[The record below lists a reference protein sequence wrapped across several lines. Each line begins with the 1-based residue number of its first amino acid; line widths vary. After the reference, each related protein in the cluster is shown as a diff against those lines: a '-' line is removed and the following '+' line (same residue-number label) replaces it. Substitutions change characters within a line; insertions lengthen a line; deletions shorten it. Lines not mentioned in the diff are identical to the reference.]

1 MKYLEK
7 LEILEREVSL
17 YLLLRKELKHVR
29 VLAMQMHR
37 GLLFQ
42 AKGTATAKTLYGGT
56 LGPSRNT
63 KKKRIAGRGSRVK
76 AERQMLGQILQ
87 GLGDHALLL

>member
-7 LEILEREVSL
+7 LEMEVSL

-37 GLLFQ
+37 G
-42 AKGTATAKTLYGGT
+42 
-56 LGPSRNT
+56 
-63 KKKRIAGRGSRVK
+63 
-76 AERQMLGQILQ
+76 
-87 GLGDHALLL
+87 